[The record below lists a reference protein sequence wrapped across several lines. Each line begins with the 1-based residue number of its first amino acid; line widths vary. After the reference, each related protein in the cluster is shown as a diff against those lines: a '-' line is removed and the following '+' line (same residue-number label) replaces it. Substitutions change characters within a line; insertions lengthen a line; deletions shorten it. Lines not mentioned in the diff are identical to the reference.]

1 MTSMSIPHRSS
12 GVENWPAIRQAAV
25 QLVDD
30 LHNLYP
36 RHGEDHFAEL
46 QERVDRLLRQPA
58 PATADELRLQVTALG
73 ELTLAAYQ
81 LRERIELGTVN

>member
-1 MTSMSIPHRSS
+1 MSSTHRKWSI
-12 GVENWPAIRQAAV
+12 EDWPAIRQAAV

-36 RHGEDHFAEL
+36 RHGEDHFAGL
-46 QERVDRLLRQPA
+46 QERVDRLLRQQA
-58 PATADELRLQVTALG
+58 PATDGDLEVQLTTLG

>member
-1 MTSMSIPHRSS
+1 MSSADRKP
-12 GVENWPAIRQAAV
+12 GVEDWPAVRQAAV

-58 PATADELRLQVTALG
+58 PVTAAELEVRLITLG

>member
-1 MTSMSIPHRSS
+1 MSGEHRKS
-12 GVENWPAIRQAAV
+12 GVEDWPAIRQAAV
-25 QLVDD
+25 QLIDD

-46 QERVDRLLRQPA
+46 RERVDRLLRQRA
-58 PATADELRLQVTALG
+58 PMTEAELKARLTTLG
-73 ELTLAAYQ
+73 ELSLAAYQ